1 MEEKK
6 SSTSNND
13 TSNQEENAQEN
24 TQENPEGQLE
34 VFKDIF
40 NDEDLERLLK
50 KYGLDSSRDRKLSIY
65 NFFWLM
71 VLSAGDPSRRGTLLN
86 IISFFLGSIAL
97 LTTITVGS
105 ISKSAVSQRLS
116 GTTWYFFRGV
126 YNHLLDKYK
135 NLLSCETQGLLKKF
149 KDILAIDGSLIGLCK
164 QVENLFASTNKGL
177 AALKLNTRFSILLR
191 VVTKLRIGKGRQHDS
206 QFKFVT
212 KTKNVLYL
220 VDLGYWSFKLMQD
233 IIDAGSYFVM
243 RLKSDCDPLIMSINC
258 AGISLEHLIEKRLS
272 EVKEW
277 LMENGLTELDVTV
290 QLSRAEN
297 PKFVENI
304 RLVGLL
310 HNGEWYFYVTNIFD
324 AAFTVESIYKLY
336 SLRWQVEIFFNVIKN
351 VLNLQNIVSRNK
363 NGIMVEIYS
372 ALIMYILTQI
382 VIALAAK
389 KQGESIHNYS
399 FENCAKLLRGFLITN
414 LRLFFEHGCKALD
427 MLLDNLINTV
437 TNLGRRRSKSPLL
450 EFEEMFVT

>member
-1 MEEKK
+1 MEQKN

-13 TSNQEENAQEN
+13 TPNQEKKVQED
-24 TQENPEGQLE
+24 TPDNPEKQLE
-34 VFKDIF
+34 TFKDIL
-40 NDEDLERLLK
+40 NDEDMERLLE
-50 KYGLDSSRDRKLSIY
+50 KYGLDSTRDRKLSIY

-86 IISFFLGSIAL
+86 IISFFLGAIAL

-105 ISKSAVSQRLS
+105 ISKSAISQRLS
-116 GTTWYFFRGV
+116 GTSWYFFRGV

-135 NLLSCETQGLLKKF
+135 NLLSQETLKLSKYF

-164 QVENLFASTNKGL
+164 QVEDLFASTNKGL
-177 AALKLNTRFSILLR
+177 AALKLNTRFSIFLR
-191 VVTKLRIGKGRQHDS
+191 VVTKLRIGKGKQHDS

-212 KTKNVLYL
+212 QAKNVLYL

-243 RLKSDCDPLIMSINC
+243 RLKSDCDPLIISINC
-258 AGISLEHLIEKRLS
+258 AGVELEHLIGKRLS

-277 LMENGLTELDVTV
+277 LIEQGLTELDVTV
-290 QLSRAEN
+290 QLSRANN

-304 RLVGLL
+304 RLVGMLYE
-310 HNGEWYFYVTNIFD
+310 GAWYFYVTNIFD
-324 AAFTVESIYKLY
+324 TAFTVESIYKLY

-351 VLNLQNIVSRNK
+351 VLNLQNIVSRNR

-372 ALIMYILTQI
+372 ALIMYLLTQI

-414 LRLFFEHGCKALD
+414 LRLFLEHGCKALD
-427 MLLDNLINTV
+427 ILLDNLINTV
-437 TNLGRRRSKSPLL
+437 TTLGRRRSKSPLL
-450 EFEEMFVT
+450 EFEETFVT